1 MRASR
6 VYGQKDGEEDDNSSS
21 AAEPTDRK
29 PDAQTVAD
37 FHTHADTDSKDTSI
51 HHTLGTAPAQAS
63 PGNHNHDGS
72 DSVLLLEGITI
83 TGSKDNPVTV
93 FPSII
98 NALVRLGV
106 RDATT

>member
-1 MRASR
+1 MAR
-6 VYGQKDGEEDDNSSS
+6 VYGQTDEDDKNSS
-21 AAEPTDRK
+21 AAAPPTDRK

-37 FHTHADTDSKDTSI
+37 FHTHADTDAKDTSI
-51 HHTLGTAPAQAS
+51 HHTLGVGPGQAAP
-63 PGNHNHDGS
+63 GDHNHDGG